1 MDAYTTEGWNVQT
14 ARVYL
19 KSLLEFDMSKNQ
31 FLNVTENGLQ
41 GAGVPERADGV
52 LVFVSSVSLWPA
64 WGSDWN

>member
-1 MDAYTTEGWNVQT
+1 MDAYTTEGWSIQT

-19 KSLLEFDMSKNQ
+19 KSLLEFDMGKGQ

-52 LVFVSSVSLWPA
+52 LVFVS
-64 WGSDWN
+64 